1 MKHTLFDKI
10 FLGFLFLSVSV
21 FALIL
26 FYSTIASKNALVNE
40 KIEVLSNEADLI
52 AKQTLTGYADGTYSI
67 EQIQNNFEYYT
78 SMLDASIWFVDD
90 KGIIIAFSNAE
101 THPDNPKN
109 IFFLD
114 NEFDLTTGQSF
125 TGDFFGYFNDDVIS
139 VSLPV
144 NLPANDNES
153 QIQIGTLLLH
163 STVSQIKD
171 VQMNIIQVIYVPFL
185 VMIIISFTLLGLI
198 SRKIMR
204 PLKKINAAAEEYSTG
219 NFDVEMDIHTDDEIG
234 QLANT
239 LEYMASELSK
249 LEEYRKEFISN
260 ISHDFRSP
268 LTSIKGY
275 IEAIQD
281 GTIPPEKQDKYLGI
295 VVNETKR
302 LTKLT
307 SSLLELNNYDS
318 YGLWLV
324 VKDFDILTLVKNA
337 MSTFEGKCEARDIL
351 LTLENNC
358 INTVVRADKTKIQQV
373 IYNLLDNAIKFTPDG
388 KQIHVIL
395 DEKKEKIYVS
405 VKDEGCG
412 IPKDSVNKVWDR
424 FYKADSSRG
433 KDKQG
438 TGLGLAITKEI
449 IKAHG
454 ENINVVSTEDVG
466 SEFTFSLSK
475 SGTEKLVGSD
485 DETQELIIHN

>member
-1 MKHTLFDKI
+1 MKHSLFDKI
-10 FLGFLFLSVSV
+10 FLGFLFLSIAVLGLV
-21 FALIL
+21 L
-26 FYSTIASKNALVNE
+26 FYSTTATRNALISE
-40 KIEVLSNEADLI
+40 KTEVLNNEAKLI
-52 AKQTLTGYADGTYSI
+52 ATQTLTGYVQGIYSI
-67 EQIQNNFEYYT
+67 EDTQRNFENYSST
-78 SMLDASIWFVDD
+78 LDASIWLIDK
-90 KGIIIAFSNAE
+90 KGIVIASSKAE
-101 THPDNPKN
+101 SHPDHPRN
-109 IFFLD
+109 IYFLD
-114 NEFDLTTGQSF
+114 SEFDITKPQSF
-125 TGDFFGYFNDDVIS
+125 TGDFYGYFNDDVIS
-139 VSLPV
+139 VAFPINSDGV
-144 NLPANDNES
+144 
-153 QIQIGTLLLH
+153 QIGMILLH
-163 STVSQIKD
+163 STVSQIKE
-171 VQMNIIQVIYVPFL
+171 VQMSIIQVIYVPFL
-185 VMIIISFTLLGLI
+185 IMIIISFALLGLI
-198 SRKIMR
+198 SGKIMR
-204 PLKKINAAAEEYSTG
+204 PLKKINTAAEEYSKG
-219 NFDVEMDIHTDDEIG
+219 NFDTKIDVHTSDEIG
-234 QLANT
+234 QLADT

-249 LEEYRKEFISN
+249 LDEYRKEFISN

-281 GTIPPEKQDKYLGI
+281 GTIPPEKQSKYLGI

-324 VKDFDILTLVKNA
+324 VKDFDILSLVKNA
-337 MSTFEGKCEARDIL
+337 MSTFEGKCDEKDIL

-373 IYNLLDNAIKFTPDG
+373 IYNLLDNAIKFTPNN
-388 KQIHVIL
+388 KQIYVKL
-395 DEKKEKIYVS
+395 DEKRDKIFVS

-412 IPKDSVNKVWDR
+412 IPKESLNKVWDR
-424 FYKADSSRG
+424 FYKADTSRG

-475 SGTEKLVGSD
+475 SGTERLISSD
-485 DETQELIIHN
+485 DETQELIIRN